1 MKEKITGI
9 RAFIREGTRT
19 NTIIRNKGRRC
30 PATFHSSALRVHH
43 VLQKMIS
50 DPNLYEGS

>member
-9 RAFIREGTRT
+9 RAFVREGTRT

-50 DPNLYEGS
+50 DPNLY